1 VLGAFGLAV
10 LTALVFLWWELR
22 VEEPMLDPRFFRIPA
37 FRAGSAVITSLFFG
51 MFGMFFL
58 MSQYLQFVKGYSA
71 LMAGVAT
78 LPSAATLILVTP
90 RSPTLVATF
99 GARRVV
105 VVGMLLVTTGFGIF
119 ALLGPDSPYLM
130 VALGL
135 VVIASGMGLAMAPA
149 STAIVSSLPMSKAG
163 VASAV
168 NDVTRE
174 VGGAL
179 GIAVLGTVL
188 TSRFTSLMDDRIPA
202 AAPEEVRAGAR
213 TSVNA
218 ALAIAEKVP
227 PQFADA
233 LAQGA
238 RSAFTDAMNT
248 AFMVSAGLLFVMAL
262 VASRAVPRDMQ
273 ATVGH

>member
-1 VLGAFGLAV
+1 MKAFN
-10 LTALVFLWWELR
+10 FSE
-22 VEEPMLDPRFFRIPA
+22 
-37 FRAGSAVITSLFFG
+37 
-51 MFGMFFL
+51 
-58 MSQYLQFVKGYSA
+58 
-71 LMAGVAT
+71 
-78 LPSAATLILVTP
+78 
-90 RSPTLVATF
+90 
-99 GARRVV
+99 
-105 VVGMLLVTTGFGIF
+105 
-119 ALLGPDSPYLM
+119 
-130 VALGL
+130 
-135 VVIASGMGLAMAPA
+135 AMAPA

-233 LAQGA
+233 LTQGA

-248 AFMVSAGLLFVMAL
+248 SFMVSAGLLFVMAL